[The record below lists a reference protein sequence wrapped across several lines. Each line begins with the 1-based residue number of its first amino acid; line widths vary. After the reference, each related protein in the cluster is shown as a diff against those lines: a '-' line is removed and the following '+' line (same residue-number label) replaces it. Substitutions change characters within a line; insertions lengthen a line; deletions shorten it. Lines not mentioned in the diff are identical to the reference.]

1 MRQVHCLLSLLS
13 AALVLGSAEAAPA
26 CWTPVP
32 EQSAITFS
40 VDQAGAPLQGSF
52 KSYSAEVCLDPKDVA
67 KGSIRVDVETA
78 SADTEVPE
86 LDEALKDPD
95 FFDVAHWP
103 KASFVSESMKATGAG
118 QYSVTGKLTIRDVTR
133 EVTVPFAWAPT
144 ADGKSAKLTAHISI
158 QRLDYKVGTG
168 QWADPK
174 WVGNQVDLG
183 FSVAFKPAAA
193 K

>member
-1 MRQVHCLLSLLS
+1 MRYVPLLAALSLICLS
-13 AALVLGSAEAAPA
+13 GAAGAAPG

-40 VDQAGAPLQGSF
+40 VDQAGAPLVGSF
-52 KSYSAEVCLDPKDVA
+52 KAYTASVCLDPKDAA
-67 KGSIRVDVETA
+67 KGSMQVDVQTA
-78 SADTEVPE
+78 SANTQLPE
-86 LDEALKDPD
+86 LDDALKDAD

-103 KASFVSESMKATGAG
+103 KATFTSESMKETGPG
-118 QYSVTGKLTIRDVTR
+118 QYAVTGKLTIRDVTR
-133 EVTVPFAWAPT
+133 EVTVPFGWQPA
-144 ADGKSAKLTAHISI
+144 ADGKSAKLNGKFSI

-174 WVGNQVDLG
+174 WVGDKVDLG
-183 FSVAFKPAAA
+183 FAVTFKPAAA